1 MNLFRKQ
8 KPTPQPQNGTTIE
21 KIVYVTRKTP
31 LEGLVQKMNSRAQAQ
46 FYLEHNNISF
56 EEYDRADQQYQV
68 ARKRIEQ
75 REPSGVK
82 VQWIDRDLLPTFQ
95 FGERDLVVT
104 LGQDGLVVNVAKYL
118 TTQPILAVNPD
129 PARFDGILTPF
140 RADNYR
146 EQVDKV
152 LAGDYA
158 VEKLSM
164 VQATLNDGQV
174 LYGVNDLFIGPRTH
188 GSARYLLQ
196 IAQKQEAQSS
206 SGIIVST
213 GVGCSGWLRSITT
226 GAWYVANYFYRADDD
241 GPPDLD
247 EISLGWQSENLWYTV
262 REPFISRTSQATM
275 VFGQLEPGQEMT
287 ITSQMPDYGV
297 IFSDGI
303 ESDYLTFNSG
313 AIARI
318 GLADRRAH
326 LVVAM

>member
-1 MNLFRKQ
+1 MNIFRRKAA
-8 KPTPQPQNGTTIE
+8 PTSAQNQSKIE

-31 LEGLVQKMNSRAQAQ
+31 LEGLVQKMNSRSQAQ

-56 EEYDRADQQYQV
+56 AEYDQADQNYQR
-68 ARKRIEQ
+68 ARKKVEQ

-129 PARFDGILTPF
+129 PARFDGVLTPF
-140 RADNYR
+140 RTENYR
-146 EQVDKV
+146 EALDKA
-152 LAGDYA
+152 LAGDYQ
-158 VEKLSM
+158 VQRLSM
-164 VQATLNDGQV
+164 VRATLNDGQT

-188 GSARYLLQ
+188 GSARYHVQ
-196 IAQKQEAQSS
+196 IGNEWENQSS
-206 SGIIVST
+206 SGIIIST
-213 GVGCSGWLRSITT
+213 GVGCSGWLRSITM
-226 GAWYVANYFYRADDD
+226 GAWQVTRYFGIGAERAPTLDD
-241 GPPDLD
+241 
-247 EISLGWQSENLWYTV
+247 IALGWDSDLLWYTV
-262 REPFISRTSQATM
+262 REPFVSQTSQASM
-275 VFGQLEPGQEMT
+275 VFGQLALGQEMV

-313 AIARI
+313 TIARV

-326 LVVAM
+326 LVMP

>member
-1 MNLFRKQ
+1 MNLFRRQ
-8 KPTPQPQNGTTIE
+8 KPEPRATGGMAID

-68 ARKRIEQ
+68 ARKRVEQ

-152 LAGDYA
+152 LAGDYL
-158 VEKLSM
+158 VQKLSM

-188 GSARYLLQ
+188 GSARYLLK
-196 IAQKQEAQSS
+196 IAQKEEAQSS

-213 GVGCSGWLRSITT
+213 GVGCSGWLRSITM
-226 GAWYVANYFYRADDD
+226 GAWHVSNYFFDNEE
-241 GPPDLD
+241 GPPTLD
-247 EISLGWQSENLWYTV
+247 DISLGWQSESLWYTV
-262 REPFISRTSQATM
+262 REPFISRTSQASM
-275 VFGQLEPGQEMT
+275 VFGMLEAGQTMT

-313 AIARI
+313 AIARV

-326 LVVAM
+326 LVMPT

>member
-1 MNLFRKQ
+1 MNLFRRQ
-8 KPTPQPQNGTTIE
+8 KTEPRAKDGTTIE

-129 PARFDGILTPF
+129 PARFDGILTSF

-152 LAGDYA
+152 LAGEYD
-158 VEKLSM
+158 VQKLSM

-174 LYGVNDLFIGPRTH
+174 LYGVNDMFIGPRTH
-188 GSARYLLQ
+188 GSARYLLK
-196 IAQKQEAQSS
+196 IAQKEEAQSS

-213 GVGCSGWLRSITT
+213 GVGCSGWLRSITM
-226 GAWYVANYFYRADDD
+226 GAWHVSNYFFDNEE
-241 GPPDLD
+241 GPPTLD
-247 EISLGWQSENLWYTV
+247 DISLGWQSESLWYTV
-262 REPFISRTSQATM
+262 REPFISRTSQASM
-275 VFGQLEPGQEMT
+275 VFGRLEAGQDMT

-313 AIARI
+313 AIARV

-326 LVVAM
+326 LVMPA

>member
-1 MNLFRKQ
+1 MNFFRRQTESAPKSE
-8 KPTPQPQNGTTIE
+8 TAIE

-68 ARKRIEQ
+68 ARKRVEQ

-104 LGQDGLVVNVAKYL
+104 LGQDGLVANVAKYL

-129 PARFDGILTPF
+129 PTRFDGVLTPF

-146 EQVDKV
+146 EQLDKV
-152 LAGDYA
+152 LAGNYT
-158 VEKLSM
+158 VQRLSM
-164 VQATLNDGQV
+164 VQATLNDGQR

-188 GSARYLLQ
+188 TSARYLLQ
-196 IAQKQEAQSS
+196 IGERQEIQSS

-213 GVGCSGWLRSITT
+213 GVGCSGWFRSITT
-226 GAWYVANYFYRADDD
+226 GAWHVSNYFYDNEE
-241 GPPDLD
+241 GPPTLD

-262 REPFISRTSQATM
+262 REPFISRTSHATL
-275 VFGQLEPGQEMT
+275 VFGQLAAGQEMV

-313 AIARI
+313 AIARV

-326 LVVAM
+326 LVMP

>member
-1 MNLFRKQ
+1 MNLFRRQ
-8 KPTPQPQNGTTIE
+8 KPEPLAKGSTTIE

-129 PARFDGILTPF
+129 PARFDGIITPF
-140 RADNYR
+140 RDDNYR

-152 LAGDYA
+152 LAGEYA
-158 VEKLSM
+158 VQRLSM

-188 GSARYLLQ
+188 SSARYLLK
-196 IAQKQEAQSS
+196 IAQKEEAQSS

-213 GVGCSGWLRSITT
+213 GVGCSGWLRSITM
-226 GAWYVANYFYRADDD
+226 GAWHVSNYFYDNEE
-241 GPPDLD
+241 GPPTLD
-247 EISLGWQSENLWYTV
+247 NISLGWQSDNLWYTV
-262 REPFISRTSQATM
+262 REPFISRTSQASM
-275 VFGQLEPGQEMT
+275 VFGQLEAGQEMT

-313 AIARI
+313 AIARV
-318 GLADRRAH
+318 GVADRRAH
-326 LVVAM
+326 LVMPA

>member
-1 MNLFRKQ
+1 MNLFRRQ
-8 KPTPQPQNGTTIE
+8 KPEPQAKGATTIE

-56 EEYDRADQQYQV
+56 DEYDRADRQYQ
-68 ARKRIEQ
+68 ATRKRIEQ

-95 FGERDLVVT
+95 FGKRDLVVT

-129 PARFDGILTPF
+129 PSRFDGILTPF

-152 LAGDYA
+152 LADDYA
-158 VEKLSM
+158 VEKVSM

-188 GSARYLLQ
+188 GSARYLMQ
-196 IAQKQEAQSS
+196 IGARQEVQSS
-206 SGIIVST
+206 SGVIIST

-226 GAWYVANYFYRADDD
+226 GAWHVANYFYDNET
-241 GPPDLD
+241 GPPSLD
-247 EISLGWQSENLWYTV
+247 EISLGWQSEKLWYTV
-262 REPFISRTSQATM
+262 REPFISRSSQATM
-275 VFGQLEPGQEMT
+275 VFGQLGKGEEMI

-313 AIARI
+313 AIARV

-326 LVVAM
+326 LVIPT